1 MPPEAL
7 LDAASLERRDLRGTV
22 VVTGAGPGGL
32 AAAVALHKAGLPVLL
47 LERQAALPAGGSAL
61 GIWTNGWRALDALGA
76 GDALRRQHPALQ
88 Q

>member
-7 LDAASLERRDLRGTV
+7 VDAGSLDQQDLRSTV

-32 AAAVALHKAGLPVLL
+32 AAAVSLHRAGLPVLL
-47 LERQAALPAGGSAL
+47 LEREAGLPSAGSAL

-76 GDALRRQHPALQ
+76 GDALRRQHPALHE
-88 Q
+88 

>member
-7 LDAASLERRDLRGTV
+7 LDATSLGQRDLRGTV

-32 AAAVALHKAGLPVLL
+32 AAAVALHRAGLPVLL
-47 LERQAALPAGGSAL
+47 LEREAGLPAGGSAL